1 MGLLGICA
9 HPGDQPIEYLNCTHS
24 ESQQSVIIL
33 LVQPAYKG
41 AFGALLTL
49 ETTALLHDNNTGQ
62 LLLLLLYCHGNS
74 LRHKP
79 ADPKSN
85 R

>member
-1 MGLLGICA
+1 MGLLSPYGEASMGLLGICA

-41 AFGALLTL
+41 ALLTL
-49 ETTALLHDNNTGQ
+49 ETTAFLHDKNPGQ
-62 LLLLLLYCHGNS
+62 LYYS
-74 LRHKP
+74 I
-79 ADPKSN
+79 AMATA
-85 R
+85 